1 MVKLANTLRSL
12 NPVKVMVIGDL
23 LLDTYTIGKA
33 RRISPEAP
41 VAIVHVHHEEHR
53 PGGAGNVVLNLV
65 SLGAQVAVIGR
76 IGNDWAGE
84 VLCDALRKEGVVVE
98 AIFKQESYKTPIKNR
113 VIAENQQIVRV
124 DFEQMTTLDEQLEQ
138 EIIESIPHLMQDVKA
153 IAISDYGK
161 GLLTPTLLQA
171 IIQHA
176 NRHRILVITDP
187 KGSDFSKYLGT
198 TLIKP
203 NLSEAYAAAGL
214 PFQASLD
221 LVAQKIL
228 HLTQA
233 KTLMITRSE
242 AGISLFEST
251 GTRHDFPVHVKEVKD
266 VTGAGDTVLAMLAYA
281 LANQLPYDS
290 ATQLCNIAASLAIE
304 QVGCARVTLS
314 DLAHRLFQRDMNHKV
329 FDHEQV
335 FVLREV
341 LKKKPFH
348 LLILQGIDELSQ
360 PLFQSIQRLTQTG
373 HSLLVYIRDPQ
384 PSQIGIEMLASLKEV
399 SFILIQ
405 QDNLKFLC
413 REVQPEKAYAF
424 EGQIFKEINV
434 LSYLLDAWVTEEAS
448 ISH

>member
-76 IGNDWAGE
+76 IGNDWAGD
-84 VLCDALRKEGVVVE
+84 VLCHALQKEGVAIE
-98 AIFKQESYKTPIKNR
+98 AIFKQECYKTPIKNR

-124 DFEQMTTLDEQLEQ
+124 DFEQMTALDEQLEQ
-138 EIIESIPHLMQDVKA
+138 QIIDALPRLMQDVKA

-161 GLLTPTLLQA
+161 GLLTPMLLQA
-171 IIQHA
+171 IIQYA
-176 NRHRILVITDP
+176 NRHHILVITDP
-187 KGSDFSKYLGT
+187 KGNDFSKYTGT

-203 NLSEAYAAAGL
+203 NLSEAFAAAGL
-214 PFQASLD
+214 PPHASLD

-242 AGISLFEST
+242 SGISLFEST
-251 GTRHDFPVHVKEVKD
+251 GARRDFPVHAKEVKD
-266 VTGAGDTVLAMLAYA
+266 VTGAGDTVLAMLTYA
-281 LANQLPYDS
+281 LANQLPYDA
-290 ATQLCNIAASLAIE
+290 ATQLCNVAASLAIE

-329 FDHEQV
+329 FDHEQL

-341 LKKKPFH
+341 LKKKSFH
-348 LLILQGIDELSQ
+348 LLILQDIGELSLA
-360 PLFQSIQRLTQTG
+360 LFQSIQQLTQAG
-373 HSLLVYIRDPQ
+373 HSLLVYVRDPQ

-424 EGQIFKEINV
+424 EDQVFKEINV
-434 LSYLLDAWVTEEAS
+434 LSYLDVWVTEETS
-448 ISH
+448 ISY